1 MKRINHMSPLW
12 LIVSI
17 VLMMMLASTA
27 SAGSVTI
34 NQNDKDGICGRT
46 YCPIPAHVLIS
57 DGVYG
62 CTGSQEYAGRAPGSL
77 GYVSYKNVCAGG
89 EFSIDWR
96 IEPLRL
102 QFRNSAGDF
111 QECLLASGLR
121 PQGFPTLP
129 DSARRYFT
137 CNMG

>member
-1 MKRINHMSPLW
+1 MKWINHMSLRW
-12 LIVSI
+12 LIMSI
-17 VLMMMLASTA
+17 VLMIMLASTA
-27 SAGSVTI
+27 SAGSVVI
-34 NQNDKDGICGRT
+34 DQQDKDGICGRT
-46 YCPIPAHVLIS
+46 TCPIPGHVLS
-57 DGVYG
+57 STGVHG
-62 CTGSQEYAGRAPGSL
+62 CTGLEERIGRAPGTL

-96 IEPLRL
+96 IYPLRL

-111 QECLLASGLR
+111 QECLLASDLR